1 MWVPLISSDASLIP
15 SKPLTSENSILPVLV
30 ARQNVVNGSESRF
43 HNAAGNA
50 EDDARARILT
60 HNVVVGFFVGKLSE
74 INTGTLDEFCEFSG
88 GQNSVNVTNAV
99 NFHFGT
105 GLFVFFRGTW
115 HD

>member
-1 MWVPLISSDASLIP
+1 MGPVDFQRRLFDSVEASDLGELYLA
-15 SKPLTSENSILPVLV
+15 VLV